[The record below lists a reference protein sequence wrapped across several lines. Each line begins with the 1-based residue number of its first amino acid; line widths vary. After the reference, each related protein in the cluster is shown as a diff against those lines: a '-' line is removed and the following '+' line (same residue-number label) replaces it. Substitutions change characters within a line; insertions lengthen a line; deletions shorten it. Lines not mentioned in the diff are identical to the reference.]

1 MHVSGNWNNGTNV
14 SPFYWNGNNGP
25 SNTNINIGAR
35 AVILWESTERAHATL
50 PKGKI
55 TRKAAR
61 LVAETMRTSR
71 SVKDEETVI
80 TWKDIEFDTMF
91 TLEQA
96 KTAAWRASEHKRDR
110 PVVQLYLQNE
120 HMLQELVDDLH
131 RGTYKPVKVS
141 PVKIFDCKSNKWRTI
156 VMPDFRDQIVHW
168 MIMLRLEPHM
178 SKTFIHHTVA
188 AIPNRGPA
196 LAHKAM
202 RHWAN
207 CHKTETRWVVKADIK
222 HYYENIDHDILMAM
236 LSRRIRDKR
245 VLKVIA
251 SIVYQYKD
259 GLPLGFY
266 LSQWL
271 SNFYLCEFDHY
282 VKEVLGVKCYL
293 RYVDDLLFAVPTKK
307 MANRVV
313 KAVRM
318 RLHKLGLHIKEVG
331 PGALRVFRWASAR
344 FVDYIGVRTH
354 RDGFQELRKKTY
366 LAIRRLAG
374 RIRKSGSASLSQAR
388 SLLSRMGFVKHTDC
402 TRFKKEVFLTVA
414 QFRLRRIVS
423 NHDKRNAA

>member
-1 MHVSGNWNNGTNV
+1 
-14 SPFYWNGNNGP
+14 
-25 SNTNINIGAR
+25 
-35 AVILWESTERAHATL
+35 
-50 PKGKI
+50 
-55 TRKAAR
+55 
-61 LVAETMRTSR
+61 
-71 SVKDEETVI
+71 VI

-120 HMLQELVDDLH
+120 HLLQELVDDLH
-131 RGTYKPVKVS
+131 RGTYRPVKVS
-141 PVKIFDCKSNKWRTI
+141 PVKIFDPKSNKWRTI

-222 HYYENIDHDILMAM
+222 RYYENIDHDILMAM
-236 LSRRIRDKR
+236 LSRRVRDKR

-271 SNFYLCEFDHY
+271 SNFYLCEFDHH

-374 RIRKSGSASLSQAR
+374 RIRKRGSASLSQAR

-402 TRFKKEVFLTVA
+402 NQFKKEVFITVA

-423 NHDKRNAA
+423 NHDKCNAA